1 MLEERET
8 GMEPVENSIKENN
21 DIQPGKKLEFDSS
34 MILTNEVDVKPKK
47 KNRFYVAF
55 RAISNEGDEID
66 AELVEC
72 DTEYPSYEALRNVG
86 KSCRKNRVV
95 TGVFK
100 VY

>member
-1 MLEERET
+1 
-8 GMEPVENSIKENN
+8 MELVENSIKENN

-47 KNRFYVAF
+47 KKKNRFYVAF
-55 RAISNEGDEID
+55 RAISNEGGGID